1 MTAPAYTRTMRVKV
15 RLFAGLKELA
25 GGDLEEQFEGDTV
38 SVAELSHRLM
48 ESKPALKPYFEVLA
62 VAVNEEY
69 VLDRAHLLHDG
80 DEVALIQPISGGA
93 PDAEAPPHYFV
104 TASPL
109 DVAGVRALVLT
120 PTSGA
125 VVVFEGVVRGRHE
138 GHEVLRLEYDAYVP
152 MAEKVLR
159 QVGEAILRDFDVH
172 DIAIHH
178 RTGTLEVGETSL
190 LIAVSA
196 EHRAPAFEAAHATVN
211 RVKASVPVWKR
222 EHGPDGATWQEGVP
236 PQRVE

>member
-1 MTAPAYTRTMRVKV
+1 MRVKV
-15 RLFAGLKELA
+15 RLFAGLKELV

-38 SVAELSHRLM
+38 SVRDLSLRLV
-48 ESKPALKPYFEVLA
+48 ESRPALKPYFEVLA
-62 VAVNEEY
+62 IAVNEEY
-69 VLDRAHLLHDG
+69 VLDETQLLRDG

-93 PDAEAPPHYFV
+93 AAREGDPPHFLV
-104 TASPL
+104 TTAPL
-109 DVAGVRALVLT
+109 VATSLRALVLT
-120 PTSGA
+120 PASGA
-125 VVVFEGVVRGRHE
+125 VVLFEGVVRDRHE

-159 QVGEAILRDFDVH
+159 QVGEATCRDFDIH

-190 LIAVSA
+190 LVAVSA
-196 EHRAPAFEAAHATVN
+196 EHRAPAFEAALAAVD
-211 RVKASVPVWKR
+211 RVKTSVPVWKR
-222 EHGPDGATWQEGVP
+222 EHGPGGATWQEGVP

>member
-1 MTAPAYTRTMRVKV
+1 MRVKV

-25 GGDLEEQFEGDTV
+25 GGDLEETFEGDTV
-38 SVAELSHRLM
+38 TVAGLSQRLI
-48 ESKPALKPYFEVLA
+48 ESRPALKPYFEVLA
-62 VAVNEEY
+62 IAVNEEY
-69 VLDRAHLLHDG
+69 ILDDTQLLHDG

-93 PDAEAPPHYFV
+93 PDGKTDTLHYAV
-104 TASPL
+104 TPAVL
-109 DVAGVRALVLT
+109 DAAALRNLVLT
-120 PTSGA
+120 PASGA
-125 VVVFEGVVRGRHE
+125 AVIFEGVVRDRHE

-178 RTGTLEVGETSL
+178 RTGTLEIGETSL
-190 LIAVSA
+190 LVAVSA
-196 EHRAPAFEAAHATVN
+196 EHRAEAFEAAHAAVD

-222 EHGPDGATWQEGVP
+222 EHGPGGATWQEGVP
-236 PQRVE
+236 PRPVG